1 MSGNRLPQ
9 SYDIDNNILPTNDS
23 DKVEPAYTDTNV
35 IRHYF
40 HLPTKLGLC
49 RFYSLYIQKSLGIC
63 TQHWQN
69 YGNLIKPPVRLVMLI
84 RLGHVGQVGQVI
96 CLICKLAFKLT
107 SEAIEVLKNLS
118 NI

>member
-69 YGNLIKPPVRLVMLI
+69 YGNLIKQGRSHHLKS
-84 RLGHVGQVGQVI
+84 GQVGVY
-96 CLICKLAFKLT
+96 LIF
-107 SEAIEVLKNLS
+107 S
-118 NI
+118 NIRYYLNFLILL